1 MYSVQGKCGKLIE
14 QLLSTFSLLLGEIAF
29 MTMGSGLT
37 YVLRLVVLV
46 VVPDGDGEALLRQV
60 RDIRHEHEL
69 EKRDTNPH
77 SVTSL
82 KHLTNDNTGAE
93 RLSC

>member
-1 MYSVQGKCGKLIE
+1 
-14 QLLSTFSLLLGEIAF
+14 
-29 MTMGSGLT
+29 MGSGLT
-37 YVLRLVVLV
+37 YVLGLVVLVV

-69 EKRDTNPH
+69 EKSDTYPH
-77 SVTSL
+77 SVTSFQ
-82 KHLTNDNTGAE
+82 HLTYDTTGAE